1 MVTGRLGPPRQVPAG
16 RLSGGLDWAAFLG
29 EREEGRG
36 RGRGSEEG
44 FVERVRRLGGA
55 SRGVGKLGVQAA
67 CFVDFSCMTIGR
79 VAWAVSRSEC
89 SGICGMSFDT
99 IARSLGTG

>member
-1 MVTGRLGPPRQVPAG
+1 MRKRK
-16 RLSGGLDWAAFLG
+16 
-29 EREEGRG
+29 ERRG
-36 RGRGSEEG
+36 REEG

-67 CFVDFSCMTIGR
+67 CFVDFLCMTIGR

-89 SGICGMSFDT
+89 SGICGMSLDR
-99 IARSLGTG
+99 IARLLGRG

>member
-1 MVTGRLGPPRQVPAG
+1 MRKRK
-16 RLSGGLDWAAFLG
+16 
-29 EREEGRG
+29 ERRG
-36 RGRGSEEG
+36 REEG

-67 CFVDFSCMTIGR
+67 YFVDFSCMTIGR

-89 SGICGMSFDT
+89 SGICGMSLDR
-99 IARSLGTG
+99 IARLLGRG